1 MADKGKTD
9 LSIQAMNSYNDK
21 MAESQ
26 SNIENAIDN
35 TTTNTTTDSTA
46 KSDNLNAVE
55 TTIENAQTNSI
66 EFLKN
71 IEKKLSGNVKETV
84 AQVIEMQTRKK
95 AAIEAVIKTRQEAAQ
110 YVTAVKDA
118 KKALEQAQ
126 KFGDTQAI
134 QTSENT
140 LKQAQDAL
148 NTENQKLSQS
158 IESKKEAMK
167 GGVGQLKKQARQA
180 GNNQTNSTANSTG
193 TTTQTD
199 NSTAPITTTSTNTIT
214 ATNTSS
220 TTTDNTTVTN
230 NTNTDTIVYK
240 NKGQEIKAQKA
251 NSASHGSNSKDQ

>member
-1 MADKGKTD
+1 
-9 LSIQAMNSYNDK
+9 
-21 MAESQ
+21 
-26 SNIENAIDN
+26 
-35 TTTNTTTDSTA
+35 
-46 KSDNLNAVE
+46 
-55 TTIENAQTNSI
+55 
-66 EFLKN
+66 
-71 IEKKLSGNVKETV
+71 
-84 AQVIEMQTRKK
+84 MQTRKK

-118 KKALEQAQ
+118 KKALEKAQ

-158 IESKKEAMK
+158 IEAKKEAIK
-167 GGVGQLKKQARQA
+167 GGVGQLKKQSRQA

-199 NSTAPITTTSTNTIT
+199 NSTAPVTTTPTSTNTST

-220 TTTDNTTVTN
+220 TATDNTTVTN

-240 NKGQEIKAQKA
+240 NKGQEMKAQKA